1 MFKKLRLKNLEY
13 AIQNRHQ
20 TYAGVKLHS
29 EHSRIRH
36 RNRYASEKEPDLVHF
51 LDRLPK
57 EAVFWDV
64 GANVGFFSVYAAKR
78 GMRVLAFEPD
88 QLTCGVLNR
97 NIFLNGVSDR
107 CIALP
112 IALNDSDVIDVL
124 SMKEFLPANAYNTF
138 GRRTNERGQEFVPV
152 FSQGSV
158 GLTGDSIKLGASLH
172 EFSQPLFV
180 KIDVDGNE
188 LNVVAGMKQKLS
200 RAQFVCVELSDENPE
215 TVKTVE
221 ILSSVGFDELKD
233 DKLYDTK
240 REKGGILNHYF
251 VNRNYP
257 T

>member
-20 TYAGVKLHS
+20 TYVGVKLHS

-57 EAVFWDV
+57 ETIFWDV
-64 GANVGFFSVYAAKR
+64 GANVGFFSIYAAKR

-138 GRRTNERGQEFVPV
+138 GRQTNEYGRDFVPV

-158 GLTGDSIKLGASLH
+158 GLTGDGIRLGTSLAGLA
-172 EFSQPLFV
+172 QPSFV

-188 LNVVAGMKQKLS
+188 LKVVAGMKQKLS
-200 RAQFVCVELSDENPE
+200 NARFVCIELSKEHPE
-215 TVKTVE
+215 TVETVG
-221 ILSSVGFDELKD
+221 ILSSLGFRKIDGDSLND
-233 DKLYDTK
+233 SK
-240 REKGGILNHYF
+240 REEGGIRNHYF
-251 VNRNYP
+251 ERSNSP
-257 T
+257 P